1 MANNYISG
9 ISALTSGRCI
19 SPLLAL
25 VTCFVGAS
33 AHADTYFGFNGL
45 YSSSEFRSQTWQEA
59 SPLLAQAQMG
69 YFFNDY
75 LAIEARH
82 AASVKR
88 DAGLAIDSL
97 SSAFIKA
104 NIPVTPRTSVYAL
117 GGYSYVSADYR
128 NQSHY
133 DDSISFGLG
142 VHYALSSTSAITSEW
157 INYLHGDDVR
167 LSALQL
173 GIQFKF

>member
-1 MANNYISG
+1 MAITYISG

-25 VTCFVGAS
+25 ATCFAGAS

-59 SPLLAQAQMG
+59 SPLLAQAQIG

-117 GGYSYVSADYR
+117 GGYSYVSADYH

-133 DDSISFGLG
+133 GDSISFGLG

-157 INYLHGDDVR
+157 INYLTGDDVR
-167 LSALQL
+167 LSGLQL
-173 GIQFKF
+173 GIQFRF